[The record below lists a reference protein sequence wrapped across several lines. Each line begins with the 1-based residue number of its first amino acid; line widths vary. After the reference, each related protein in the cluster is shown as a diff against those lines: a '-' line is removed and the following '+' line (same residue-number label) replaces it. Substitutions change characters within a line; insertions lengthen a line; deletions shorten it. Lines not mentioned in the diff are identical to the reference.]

1 MLAILFP
8 HMFEDIEY
16 LIPDEARVNGHNDG
30 AAGSSGEKNA
40 AVSVQLAGPS
50 YPARLRQENAVAGPS
65 RLA

>member
-16 LIPDEARVNGHNDG
+16 LIPDEARVNGHTDG
-30 AAGSSGEKNA
+30 ATELFSGTNA
-40 AVSVQLAGPS
+40 AVSIKLTEAFP
-50 YPARLRQENAVAGPS
+50 PAWPRQENAVAGPS